1 MPTHLYC
8 LLPANSAAPGALAGI
23 GASPVRVLRAGALD
37 AWVSTVAAPSPGGQD
52 PAALVA
58 AARAPD
64 AVVAAAL
71 ASGPTPLP
79 VRFGQHLADDAECVA
94 TLARREAAL
103 VALLARVRDQVEMT
117 LVARLP
123 LPDEPSPPAG
133 PAGATDAPAAPAAPH
148 AGGAGRAYLE
158 QVKAALTMERI
169 LQLRVAAVRR
179 RVTETVG
186 ALVRDEVVQVKPP
199 PSATLSLSH
208 LVPRA
213 SVAAYR
219 DAAAALAAD
228 PDVPP
233 LVLIG
238 PLAPYRFAEVPRE

>member
-8 LLPANSAAPGALAGI
+8 LLPANSAAPGALGGI
-23 GASPVRVLRAGALD
+23 GGAAVRVLRAGALD
-37 AWVSTVAAPSPGGQD
+37 AWVSSVAATATRDAD
-52 PAALVA
+52 PATLVA
-58 AARAPD
+58 GARAHD

-71 ASGPTPLP
+71 AGGTTPLP
-79 VRFGQHLADDAECVA
+79 ARFGQPLADDAECVA
-94 TLARREAAL
+94 ALARREAGL

-123 LPDEPSPPAG
+123 DESTASGGDAAGGDG
-133 PAGATDAPAAPAAPH
+133 PATAH

-158 QVKAALTMERI
+158 RVKATLSMERN

-213 SVAAYR
+213 AVAAYR

-228 PDVPP
+228 PDLPP

-238 PLAPYRFAEVPRE
+238 PLAPWRFAEVPRE

>member
-8 LLPANSAAPGALAGI
+8 LLPANSASPGTLTGI
-23 GASPVRVLRAGALD
+23 GGAPVRVLRAGALD
-37 AWVSTVAAPSPGGQD
+37 AWVSTAAASSPRDGD
-52 PAALVA
+52 PAALVEG
-58 AARAPD
+58 ARAHD

-71 ASGPTPLP
+71 ASGTTPLP

-103 VALLARVRDQVEMT
+103 VAQLARVRDHVEMT
-117 LVARLP
+117 LVARLA
-123 LPDEPSPPAG
+123 LPDESPSSPGEAG
-133 PAGATDAPAAPAAPH
+133 GQGALPVAH
-148 AGGAGRAYLE
+148 ASGAGRAYLE
-158 QVKAALTMERI
+158 QVKAGLTLERN

-199 PSATLSLSH
+199 PTATLSLSH

-219 DAAAALAAD
+219 DAAAGLAAD
-228 PDVPP
+228 PDLPP

>member
-8 LLPANSAAPGALAGI
+8 LLPANSAGPGTLAGI
-23 GASPVRVLRAGALD
+23 GESPVRVLRAGALD
-37 AWVSTVAAPSPGGQD
+37 AWVSTVDGAPSRDGD
-52 PAALVA
+52 PAAVVA
-58 AARAPD
+58 AARAHD

-71 ASGPTPLP
+71 ASGTTPLH
-79 VRFGQHLADDAECVA
+79 VRLGQHLADDAECVA
-94 TLARREAAL
+94 TLARREGAL
-103 VALLARVRDQVEMT
+103 LAQLARVRDHVEMT

-123 LPDEPSPPAG
+123 LPDESTPSAAPV
-133 PAGATDAPAAPAAPH
+133 DARGVSPAAHP
-148 AGGAGRAYLE
+148 GGAGRAYLE
-158 QVKAALTMERI
+158 QVKAALTMERN

-186 ALVRDEVVQVKPP
+186 ALVRDEVVQVQPP

-219 DAAAALAAD
+219 DAAAGLAAD
-228 PDVPP
+228 PDVPS